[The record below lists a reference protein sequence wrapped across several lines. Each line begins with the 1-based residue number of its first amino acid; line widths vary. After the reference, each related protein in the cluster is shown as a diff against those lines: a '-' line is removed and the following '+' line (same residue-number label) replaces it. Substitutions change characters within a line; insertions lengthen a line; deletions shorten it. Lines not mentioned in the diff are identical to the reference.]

1 MPGSRPGLRAP
12 AFLLSWRRYGGDGRE
27 GGDDPLGRE
36 AAAGAAATGGR
47 MDGGATPAV
56 LDELAATCNVK
67 AAVRAAGMKPSGVYK
82 LRRRSA
88 AFRALWAEAL
98 REGYARLELALLDRA
113 LNGTV
118 KTVRRSSGA
127 VDRTR
132 EYPNSV
138 AISLLKMHR
147 ESAAAAEAVPAA
159 EELEEV
165 RRRVLRKLS
174 AAGRRL
180 AGDGEA

>member
-1 MPGSRPGLRAP
+1 MAGTAGKGEMILSGGKRPRV
-12 AFLLSWRRYGGDGRE
+12 RRPRGDGWT
-27 GGDDPLGRE
+27 
-36 AAAGAAATGGR
+36 AAR
-47 MDGGATPAV
+47 RRLF